1 MRRDFLICFL
11 LAGIT
16 LAIYWPARNFDL
28 IYFDDPL
35 LLTDSAPVKAG
46 LTWASLQWAFTSVVI
61 ANWHP
66 VTNLSFLLV
75 AEFFGVAPGA
85 HHLANVFIH
94 AANAVLL
101 FLLLREL
108 TSAKWR
114 SAVVA
119 AIFAWHPLRVESVA
133 WIAERK
139 DVLCAFFFL
148 LSLFFYAK
156 FAAAKKIQNGKYRIF
171 FYASIATFVLSL
183 LSKPMAV
190 TLPFVLLL
198 LDIWPLARV
207 ESYKL
212 KVAGSARKI
221 FQPAAFNMQLV
232 TEKWPFF
239 ALTIIFCIATFWI
252 QHDYAAM
259 TPWDKLGLD
268 ARVANAISGYVNY
281 LAKLFWP
288 LNFAAIYPY
297 PKSYDVTQTILK
309 AAFLVAI
316 SIGCLQNLARRPWL
330 AVGWFWFLITAL
342 PVIGIIQVGEQSM
355 ADRYTYL
362 PLIGPVIAVVWSIAE
377 IFFPT
382 RAGKNFFAAT
392 TVLILCTLAVLSE
405 RQLQFWRNTILLFE
419 HNVAVTPE
427 NASAHFTLGLGFE
440 HAGET
445 NRAIVEYRV
454 AKMISPADL
463 QVRSSLANLFFE
475 RGQFFAAET
484 EYDELLALAPQN
496 FSTHL
501 NLANV
506 FAAQNRV
513 DEEISELNQAVR
525 LNPNSVEAL
534 NNLAWALATSPR
546 ADLRDG
552 NRAVQLAQR
561 ACELTQ
567 FQKTIYIGTLA
578 AAFAEAGKFDD
589 AILTAQRACELAAKN
604 SETNL
609 FQRNQELLKLYRAH
623 KTAKE
628 EL

>member
-35 LLTDSAPVKAG
+35 LLTECAPVKAG

-198 LDIWPLARV
+198 LDIWPLVRF
-207 ESYKL
+207 ESHKL
-212 KVAGSARKI
+212 KVAGSARKF
-221 FQPAAFNMQLV
+221 FQSATFNMQLV

-281 LAKLFWP
+281 PAQLFWP
-288 LNFAAIYPY
+288 LNLAVIYPY
-297 PKSYDVTQTILK
+297 PKNFDWTQTIFK
-309 AAFLVAI
+309 AALLVAI
-316 SIGCLQNLARRPWL
+316 SVGCGQQFARRPWL
-330 AVGWFWFLITAL
+330 AIGWFWFLITAL

-362 PLIGPVIAVVWSIAE
+362 PLIGPVLAIVWSIAE
-377 IFFPT
+377 IFSRA
-382 RAGKNFFAAT
+382 RAGKIFLAAT
-392 TVLILCTLAVLSE
+392 TILILCALAILSE
-405 RQLQFWRNTILLFE
+405 RQLQFWRNTISLFQ

-445 NRAIVEYRV
+445 NRAFVEYRV
-454 AKMISPADL
+454 AKIISPGDL
-463 QVRSSLANLFFE
+463 QVRSSLANLFFQ
-475 RGQFFAAET
+475 RSQLAAAET

-513 DEEISELNQAVR
+513 DEEISELNEAVR
-525 LNPNSVEAL
+525 INSDSVEAL

-567 FQKTIYIGTLA
+567 FQKTIYVGTLA
-578 AAFAEAGKFDD
+578 AAYGEVGKFDD

-604 SETNL
+604 GETNL